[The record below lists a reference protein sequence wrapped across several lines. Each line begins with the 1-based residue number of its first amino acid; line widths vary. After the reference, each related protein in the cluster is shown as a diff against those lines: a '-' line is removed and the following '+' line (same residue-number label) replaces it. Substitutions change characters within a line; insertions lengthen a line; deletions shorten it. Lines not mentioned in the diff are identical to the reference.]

1 MRLEKEIDLNKSQKQ
16 ETKVRDTQQS
26 EVPN

>member
-26 EVPN
+26 EAPN